1 MTNGASMKF
10 DKQNFDKFTIFL
22 LEKYYRKKD
31 MKFDELLTIR
41 LIRQNFPLQ
50 TYALYGAP
58 TYLAIPAYLAVAHT
72 IHILNC
78 KME

>member
-1 MTNGASMKF
+1 MTNGACMKF
-10 DKQNFDKFTIFL
+10 DEQNFDKFTIVL

-41 LIRQNFPLQ
+41 LICQNFPLQ

-58 TYLAIPAYLAVAHT
+58 TYVPGHSCIFSCSTHNS
-72 IHILNC
+72 HIKL
-78 KME
+78 